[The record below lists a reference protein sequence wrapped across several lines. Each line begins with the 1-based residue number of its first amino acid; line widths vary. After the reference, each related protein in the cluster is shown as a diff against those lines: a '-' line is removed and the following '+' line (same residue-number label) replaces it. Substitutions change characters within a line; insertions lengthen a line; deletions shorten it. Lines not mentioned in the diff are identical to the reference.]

1 MSLLNEDVWF
11 VPKYWRQYDLE
22 ELYFHSYRV
31 NRCGDIY
38 SVKRMKKKK
47 SFISTYGY
55 KKTILI
61 HPEKGNV
68 NIAIRR
74 LVACTFIENNNKLLN
89 CFIDHINGIKTDD
102 CVYNLEWVTP
112 KENAIRANKLSGT
125 HIIHESEVLIAENQ
139 LSLFPDER

>member
-11 VPKYWRQYDLE
+11 VPIYWRQYDLE
-22 ELYFHSYRV
+22 ELYFHSYRI

-38 SVKRMKKKK
+38 NINRMKKMKIFK
-47 SFISTYGY
+47 GTSGY
-55 KKTILI
+55 NKTKLT
-61 HPEKGNV
+61 HTEKGHINV
-68 NIAIRR
+68 SIRR

-112 KENAIRANKLSGT
+112 KENAIRAAKLSGT
-125 HIIHESEVLIAENQ
+125 HIIHESKVLIPENQ
-139 LSLFPDER
+139 LSLFPNER